1 MTQYPRDEFDN
12 VPESTSRQG
21 VHRERLVTP
30 RSGGLG
36 LIITVGLLVL
46 LVGLAAYFVLP
57 RMGFTMGDDGSGEAV
72 TTPVSSP
79 APTDPASASA
89 SASAAE
95 ERTEEPTEDPTANP
109 EGSEPAAEESAEPGE
124 PAALANKSQPVAVMN
139 ATVVPG
145 MAGSVAQRISA
156 DGWTPGDITNWA
168 GQRLQTS
175 IIYYNGTGQ
184 LPNAQAL
191 SALLGIPTLVDSAA
205 VGPLAVVLGPGFQ

>member
-1 MTQYPRDEFDN
+1 MTQYPRDEFDK

-30 RSGGLG
+30 GAGGLG
-36 LIITVGLLVL
+36 LIVTVGLLAL

-57 RMGFTMGDDGSGEAV
+57 RLGFNAGDDSTAP
-72 TTPVSSP
+72 TSPSQASSP
-79 APTDPASASA
+79 AATDSPSSSASAPASA
-89 SASAAE
+89 
-95 ERTEEPTEDPTANP
+95 EPTADPSANP
-109 EGSEPAAEESAEPGE
+109 ETSEPAVEESAEPTE
-124 PAALANKSQPVAVMN
+124 PDAAVDRSQSVAVMN

-145 MAGSVAQRISA
+145 LANSAAQRISA
-156 DGWTPGDITNWA
+156 NGWTPGAITNWA
-168 GQRLQTS
+168 GQPLQAS
-175 IIYYNGTGQ
+175 IIYYNGPEQ